1 MQICI
6 PKKNDFIVLTDNVI
20 SSAGNQKLEFVSKKY
35 PDLHSRMTSFTLK
48 KGEWYQVGSIYTIK
62 SHFYLSLRIQKT
74 RSTRLWMRNRV
85 KNEIQKISLVYT
97 EEDSPILRSR
107 SLECLAEDLTKKCLV
122 FKTASQAIEA
132 SKTIKI
138 GLDKKSIRWGQLEF

>member
-20 SSAGNQKLEFVSKKY
+20 SSAGNQKLEFVSKKF
-35 PDLHSRMTSFTLK
+35 PDFHSRMSSFTLR

-62 SHFYLSLRIQKT
+62 SNFYLSLRIQRT
-74 RSTRLWMRNRV
+74 RNTRIWMKNRI
-85 KNEIQKISLVYT
+85 KAEIDKVSSVYA
-97 EEDSPILRSR
+97 EEDNPLLKSR
-107 SLECLAEDLTKKCLV
+107 SIECLAEDLTNRCLV

-132 SKTIKI
+132 SNTIKI
-138 GLDKKSIRWGQLEF
+138 GLDHKSARWEQLEL